1 MWHFVVVRIGVVGI
15 GLDNLKKNWERMF
28 APWFNIK
35 SKGEWTQQ
43 QQKHRHIFSKWH
55 FCRYTT
61 TRFVIIAPLT
71 WECVCVIVSEW
82 VNECVCVWSF
92 TIKSNSVLW
101 IWQITGQKSMTSKWW
116 HITKKFER
124 NYYNEMRPKKY
135 QSKWAEIRFQWKSHW
150 C

>member
-82 VNECVCVWSF
+82 VSEWMRVCLVIYHQ
-92 TIKSNSVLW
+92 IKFGSLNLANHW
-101 IWQITGQKSMTSKWW
+101 
-116 HITKKFER
+116 TKKYE
-124 NYYNEMRPKKY
+124 KY